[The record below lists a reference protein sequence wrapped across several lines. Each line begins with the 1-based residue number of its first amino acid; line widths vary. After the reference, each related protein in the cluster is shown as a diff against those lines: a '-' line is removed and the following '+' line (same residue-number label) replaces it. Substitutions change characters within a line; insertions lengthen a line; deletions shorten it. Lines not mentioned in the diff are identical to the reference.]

1 MVKREV
7 LDLLEHLD
15 HLAFL
20 VPEENLVLMEV
31 LVPQELKE

>member
-7 LDLLEHLD
+7 QDLLEHLD
-15 HLAFL
+15 PLDFL
-20 VPEENLVLMEV
+20 VLEENLVLMEV

>member
-7 LDLLEHLD
+7 QDLLEHLD